1 MNSRKIPDPLIL
13 KLVVI
18 KELNR
23 LGGGI
28 SINEFPSLIS
38 KITQHLNSMGYS
50 ISPGDV
56 IHLLDVIS
64 ISNGKVTLS
73 SEGLHYLRTIEIL
86 ANNITKTS

>member
-1 MNSRKIPDPLIL
+1 MHSQKNPDTLIL
-13 KLVVI
+13 KLVVVR
-18 KELNR
+18 ELNR
-23 LGGGI
+23 LGNI
-28 SINEFPSLIS
+28 SVNEFPSLIS

-50 ISPGDV
+50 ISSDDI

-86 ANNITKTS
+86 TNNITKTS

>member
-1 MNSRKIPDPLIL
+1 MNSRKISDPLIL

-23 LGGGI
+23 LGGV

-64 ISNGKVTLS
+64 ISNDKVTLS
-73 SEGLHYLRTIEIL
+73 NEGLHYLRTIEIL